1 MPHGS
6 LKIIPGVDTNKTPAL
21 NEAAVSYS
29 NLVRFIPDRTGSGL
43 VQKLGGWKR
52 FITGTV
58 SYGVIRA
65 LKGWQDLQN
74 EDWLAIGAEGQA
86 GLQVYNATTEDP
98 LLDITPRTLTDDMEP
113 GFVDGPLTYGVST
126 TAGSDNL
133 TITSAVTSSSL
144 DYVYFPTQVSVGNL
158 LLYGPYEVLNPTAN
172 QYEIN
177 VGAQSAISTILAAT
191 SGSDRIV
198 TIVFSGANTFRTGQD
213 IFVDGVNDATFDG
226 SFTISSTT
234 VNSLT
239 YTQTGVT
246 TATSSYGGSVVADV
260 QDGGFPP
267 GFTTLDGSA
276 RVTVTLENH
285 GYQIGDDFQ
294 VSVSTAVGGLTLFGI
309 YAVTG
314 VANSYQF
321 VISAPTPATSTVSS
335 PVYENGGDIR
345 QVFLIGVSTGT
356 LSDNQVYGGTGTGLY
371 GEGVYGTGETG
382 NPDTGSNITATDWS
396 LDNWGQI
403 LIANPAGGPIYYW
416 TPAGSANANAVYIP
430 NSPLYNEGVFVAMP
444 QRQLVAYGSSDS
456 TFQDPLLIRWS
467 DIEDF
472 SVWQGTAA
480 NSAGSYRIPTG
491 SKIVGGIQA
500 NQQGL
505 IWTDLDCWAMQ
516 FIGYPNVYGF
526 NKIGAN
532 AGLIGR
538 KAMTQL
544 GGTVYWM
551 SQRQFFKLS
560 GGGPEI
566 MPCSVWDQVF
576 QNIYPGTEDK
586 IRCAANTQ
594 FGEITWYFA
603 ANKIP
608 VLDVNGQPAGG
619 VVDGTGEVNAYVK
632 FNLLLNQWDYGYD
645 NPNTNDINGQAI
657 VSRTA
662 WIDQSVL
669 GPPIGAAT
677 SLSISDEAPNFAIYQ
692 HEGDSAGS
700 TYVDAESIDGTTVPI
715 LSTFRTGYFALAE
728 GDQQIF
734 IDQIW
739 PDMKWGLTGSGLTN
753 AKVYITFYAT
763 NYPGDTPIEYG
774 PYEMTQDT
782 QYLSVRLR
790 ARLMSIS
797 LNSTESGTFWRI
809 GNVRYRFQPDGKY

>member
-21 NEAAVSYS
+21 NEAAVSFS
-29 NLVRFIPDRTGSGL
+29 NLVRFVPDRTGAGL
-43 VQKLGGWKR
+43 VQKMGGWKR

-74 EDWLAIGAEGQA
+74 EDWLAIGSEGQS
-86 GLQVYNATTEDP
+86 GLQVWNASVTP
-98 LLDITPRTLTDDMEP
+98 VAAIQDITPREISDDMEP
-113 GFVDGPLTYGVST
+113 GFVDGALTYGIST
-126 TAGSDNL
+126 TSGSNNL
-133 TITSAVTSSSL
+133 TIVSAVTPSSL
-144 DYVYFPTQVSVGNL
+144 DYVYFPTQVAVGNL

-172 QYEIN
+172 TYDIN
-177 VGAQSAISTILAAT
+177 VGATSIISTIEAVT
-191 SGSDRIV
+191 SGSDRDV
-198 TIVFSGANTFRTGQD
+198 TITFSGANTFRAAQD
-213 IFVDGVNDATFDG
+213 IFVDGVNDGSFDG
-226 SFTISSTT
+226 SFTITSTT
-234 VNSLT
+234 VNSIT
-239 YTQTGVT
+239 YTQTGVS
-246 TATSSYGGSVVADV
+246 TATTSYGGTVVVDI
-260 QDGGFPP
+260 QNGGFPP
-267 GFTTLDGSA
+267 EFTTVSTSA
-276 RVTVTLENH
+276 RVTVKLENH
-285 GYQIGDDFQ
+285 GYQIGDDFE
-294 VSVSTAVGGLTLFGI
+294 VPIATTVGGLTLSGI
-309 YAVTG
+309 YSVVG

-321 VISAPTPATSTVSS
+321 IIAAPAAATSSAS
-335 PVYENGGDIR
+335 AYENGGDIR
-345 QVFLIGVSTGT
+345 QEFLVGVSVGT
-356 LSDNQVYGGTGTGLY
+356 LSDNSVYGGTGTGLY
-371 GEGVYGTGETG
+371 GNGVYSTGEVGTPDVG
-382 NPDTGSNITATDWS
+382 NNITATDWS

-403 LIANPAGGPIYYW
+403 LIANPAGGAIYYW
-416 TPAGSANANAVYIP
+416 TPAGSENANAVYIP

-456 TFQDPLLIRWS
+456 TFQDPLLVRWS
-467 DIEDF
+467 EVEDF

-480 NSAGSYRIPTG
+480 NLAGSYRIPTG

-505 IWTDLDCWAMQ
+505 LWTDLDCWAMQ
-516 FIGYPNVYGF
+516 FIGYPNAYGF

-538 KAMTQL
+538 KAMSQL
-544 GGTVYWM
+544 GGVVYWM
-551 SQRQFFKLS
+551 SQRQFFRLA

-566 MPCSVWDQVF
+566 LPCSVWDQVF
-576 QNIYPGTEDK
+576 QNIYPGSEDK

-608 VLDVNGQPAGG
+608 VLDANGQPAGG
-619 VVDGTGEVNAYVK
+619 TVDGTGEVNAYVR
-632 FNLLLNQWDYGYD
+632 FNVLLNQWDYGYD
-645 NPNTNDINGQAI
+645 NPNSNDINSQAI
-657 VSRTA
+657 VGRTA

-677 SLSISDEAPNFAIYQ
+677 SLSLSSSANAYAIYQ
-692 HEGDSAGS
+692 HEGDKNGS

-728 GDQQIF
+728 GDNQIF
-734 IDQIW
+734 IDQVW

-753 AKVYITFYAT
+753 AKVYITFYAA
-763 NYPGDTPIEYG
+763 NYPGDTPIAYG
-774 PYEMTQDT
+774 PYEMTQGVE
-782 QYLSVRLR
+782 YLSIRLR

-797 LNSTESGTFWRI
+797 LNSTETGTFWRI

>member
-21 NEAAVSYS
+21 NEAAVSFS
-29 NLVRFIPDRTGSGL
+29 NLVRFVPDRTGAGL
-43 VQKLGGWKR
+43 VQKMGGWKR

-74 EDWLAIGAEGQA
+74 EDWLAIGSEGQS
-86 GLQVYNATTEDP
+86 GLQVWNASVTP
-98 LLDITPRTLTDDMEP
+98 VAAIQDITPREISDDMEP
-113 GFVDGPLTYGVST
+113 GFVDGALTYGIST
-126 TAGSDNL
+126 TSGSDNL
-133 TITSAVTSSSL
+133 TIVSAVTPSSL
-144 DYVYFPTQVSVGNL
+144 DYVYFPTQVAVGNL
-158 LLYGPYEVLNPTAN
+158 LLYGAYEVLNPSPNT
-172 QYEIN
+172 YEIN
-177 VGAQSAISTILAAT
+177 VGATSTISTIQAVPD
-191 SGSDRIV
+191 SPDRTV
-198 TIVFSGANTFRTGQD
+198 TIVFSGANTFRTGQE
-213 IFVDGVNDATFDG
+213 IFVNDVDDASFDG
-226 SFTISSTT
+226 SFTITGTT
-234 VNSLT
+234 INSIT
-239 YTQTGVT
+239 YTQTGVA
-246 TATSSYGGSVVADV
+246 TAATSYGGTVVVDI
-260 QDGGFPP
+260 QNGGLPP
-267 GFTTLDGSA
+267 EFTTTDTSA
-276 RVTVTLENH
+276 RVTVELENH

-294 VSVSTAVGGLTLFGI
+294 IPISTTVGGLTLSGI
-309 YAVTG
+309 YSVVG

-321 VISAPTPATSTVSS
+321 IIAAPAAATSSAS
-335 PVYENGGDIR
+335 AYENGGDIR
-345 QVFLIGVSTGT
+345 QEFLVGVSVGT
-356 LSDNQVYGGTGTGLY
+356 LSDNSVYGGTGTGLY
-371 GEGVYGTGETG
+371 GNGVYSTGEVGTPDVG
-382 NPDTGSNITATDWS
+382 NNITATDWS

-403 LIANPAGGPIYYW
+403 LIANPAGGAIYYW
-416 TPAGSANANAVYIP
+416 TPAGSENANAVYIP

-456 TFQDPLLIRWS
+456 TFQDPLLVRWS
-467 DIEDF
+467 EVEDF

-480 NSAGSYRIPTG
+480 NLAGSYRIPTG

-500 NQQGL
+500 NQQGIL
-505 IWTDLDCWAMQ
+505 WTDLDCWAMQ
-516 FIGYPNVYGF
+516 FIGYPNAYGF

-544 GGTVYWM
+544 GGVVYWM
-551 SQRQFFKLS
+551 SQRQFFRLA

-566 MPCSVWDQVF
+566 LPCSVWDQVF
-576 QNIYPGTEDK
+576 QNIYPGSEDK
-586 IRCAANTQ
+586 IRCGANTQ

-608 VLDVNGQPAGG
+608 VLDANGQPAGG
-619 VVDGTGEVNAYVK
+619 TVDGTGEVNAYVR
-632 FNLLLNQWDYGYD
+632 FNVLLNQWDYGYD
-645 NPNTNDINGQAI
+645 NPNSNNINSQAI
-657 VSRTA
+657 VGRTA

-677 SLSISDEAPNFAIYQ
+677 SLSLSSSANAYAIYQ
-692 HEGDSAGS
+692 HEGDKNGS
-700 TYVDAESIDGTTVPI
+700 TYVDAESINGTTVPI

-728 GDQQIF
+728 GDNQIF
-734 IDQIW
+734 IDQVW

-763 NYPGDTPIEYG
+763 NYPGDTPIAYG
-774 PYEMTQDT
+774 PYEMTQGT
-782 QYLSVRLR
+782 EYLSIRLR

-797 LNSTESGTFWRI
+797 LNSTETGTFWRI